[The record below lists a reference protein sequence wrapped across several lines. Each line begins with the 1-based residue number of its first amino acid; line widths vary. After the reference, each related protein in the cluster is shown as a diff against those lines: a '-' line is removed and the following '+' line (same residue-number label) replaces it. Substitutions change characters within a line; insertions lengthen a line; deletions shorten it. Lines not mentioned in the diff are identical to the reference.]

1 MISPDGDEEGD
12 KDDVEGREPDE
23 AIRMATRST
32 TDVYDDWYGI
42 GAADGALFRW
52 QRQKIN

>member
-42 GAADGALFRW
+42 GPADGALFCW